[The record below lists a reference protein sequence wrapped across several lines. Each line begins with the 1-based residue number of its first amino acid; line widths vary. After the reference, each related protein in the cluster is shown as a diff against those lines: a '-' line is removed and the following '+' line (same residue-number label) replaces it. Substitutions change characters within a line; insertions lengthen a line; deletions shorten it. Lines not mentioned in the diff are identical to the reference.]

1 MRAKD
6 PEILDA
12 IKKVLREENTI
23 HSQKELFD
31 KVKQK
36 LSGKEE
42 VQVSPE
48 RIRKVAKKY
57 GVKVQVHSRKGREI
71 KTCPFCGKE
80 LQDILSK
87 DLFGRSTT
95 VGKVCKGC
103 KFEIGIGRSPS
114 RYIFRR

>member
-12 IKKVLREENTI
+12 IKKVLKEETVI
-23 HSQKELFD
+23 HSQQELFE
-31 KVKQK
+31 KVKIK
-36 LSGKEE
+36 LSDKEE
-42 VQVSPE
+42 VQITAE
-48 RIRKVAKKY
+48 RIRRVAKKY
-57 GVKVQVHSRKGREI
+57 GVRVQIYSRKGREI

-80 LQDILSK
+80 LQDVLSK

-95 VGKVCKGC
+95 IGKVCKNC
-103 KFEIGIGRSPS
+103 RFEIGLGRSPA